1 MSRRASCS
9 TQKTLDLQQFTAV
22 CLTAVVAVALVRA
35 SAGLWVDGDGAVVG
49 VWLAGRMPAA
59 GGSQRCAGIVKP
71 AAVFLACDKPGTL
84 LLDRAWQD
92 R

>member
-1 MSRRASCS
+1 MGRRASCS
-9 TQKTLDLQQFTAV
+9 TQKTLDLQQFTV

-59 GGSQRCAGIVKP
+59 GGSQRCAGIVMP
-71 AAVFLACDKPGTL
+71 AAVFLAYDQPGTL